1 MKRPD
6 FGRIWR
12 AIPTVLVFITG
23 ALIAAFSYSLFLVP
37 FNITA
42 GGVGGI
48 GIIINNFT
56 GWDIGTLF
64 LVLNIPLL
72 ILGYFQLGGWRFLS
86 RTLLAVVVFSVA
98 AMARS
103 LSHQ

>member
-6 FGRIWR
+6 LGRAWR
-12 AIPTVLVFITG
+12 ALPTLLVLVIG

-48 GIIINNFT
+48 SIIINNFT
-56 GWDIGTLF
+56 GWNIGTLY
-64 LVLNIPLL
+64 LLLNIPLL
-72 ILGYFQLGGWRFLS
+72 ILGYFQPRALGEGFRPL
-86 RTLLAVVVFSVA
+86 R
-98 AMARS
+98 
-103 LSHQ
+103 